1 METRSIII
9 GWATNNKTTAHDR
22 ESFKGVLDN
31 KERNEGVLLARNEKD
46 PEKKKWLKSRQPAPM
61 WNVDG
66 CKDNIRSSQN
76 AIPGPFYFTDYDRKD
91 NPKLDDTRAYFMEHI
106 YPHRKELHLVW
117 AQISTGEGFH
127 TVCQRPQNA
136 TIAQAQQWQSAIT
149 GLSHDPACHNEDRIA
164 FLGHKDDVLYFDEEA
179 LFGEKELEPYTIEIT
194 EGGEVAINKE
204 ADFSVTQQMVEE
216 VRAKKFFGVKFG
228 SIFDAYVGTEK
239 IPEGQRNTTVYDKA
253 HKLMTLGLTTD
264 ELVVPFTTVSD
275 LSIAELRQACRTH
288 PNYVPSDGKLP
299 LELRKVIL
307 QLREEAGLETD
318 RKLLP
323 CRPLPKK
330 LPPLIRVLAAVAP
343 KGMAIPL
350 IILSLPILGFLA
362 TKVRMRYL
370 DGVIHFLAF
379 MAHVVGKFAGG
390 KSTLIKWL
398 ISHLLEGIRERDE
411 LGRQMEREYAEKC
424 RKCKA
429 DERKPD
435 APKPVIR
442 YIPFTIS
449 IAQLLKRLD
458 QAKGQHLLS
467 VCDEVDTVMKTNKA
481 GAWSEKTDV
490 YRQAF
495 DGGEYGQ
502 DYMSDNSYSGI
513 FQVLYNTVSGGTDES
528 TNKFF
533 GKHVMDGYISRVAF
547 TRILEEFAS
556 EMPKFKELTA
566 NQEAE
571 IEEGIKTLEAAE
583 GEIKLPR
590 TLKAIYQWILE
601 KRQLAI
607 ETMSPAIEA
616 LYKRSAVMGAR
627 AGGIAT
633 VLCGGKE
640 TNVVV
645 EFALFI
651 ADYVLQQQVALW
663 GHHFEEAESTAACSL
678 ANLYKELPEEFTR
691 QELINLRVVNGQGTN
706 VRTIIM
712 RWKKA
717 GMIRELGDNRYI
729 KTQAKA

>member
-1 METRSIII
+1 MQKKVII
-9 GWATNNKTTAHDR
+9 GWAINHEIAKV
-22 ESFKGVLDN
+22 G
-31 KERNEGVLLARNEKD
+31 KEEFRAIINDPARNRKIIDLRRETDKD
-46 PEKKKWLKSRQPAPM
+46 KQDKMKREL
-61 WNVDG
+61 
-66 CKDNIRSSQN
+66 
-76 AIPGPFYFTDYDRKD
+76 PGTCDHVADFTDGIRHQVSAVPSDVYGNDYDFKD
-91 NPKLDDTRAYFMEHI
+91 NPLLTDPHKYFEEYILPRKDELRLIEAY
-106 YPHRKELHLVW
+106 
-117 AQISTGEGFH
+117 ISTRGQGLQTKCKKPE
-127 TVCQRPQNA
+127 NA
-136 TIAQAQQWQSAIT
+136 TIAQAQQWQAELV
-149 GLSHDPACHNEDRIA
+149 GLKHDPKCKNADRVFFIP
-164 FLGHKDDVLYFDEEA
+164 HMDDILYMDEEA
-179 LFGEKELEPYTIEIT
+179 LFGEKELEPYTIEIP
-194 EGGEVAINKE
+194 EGKAAPVKNSDTVITKE
-204 ADFSVTQQMVEE
+204 MIDE
-216 VRAKKFFGVKFG
+216 VRNREKYGVKAG
-228 SIFDAYVGTEK
+228 DIFDAYVGTEK
-239 IPEGQRNTTVYDKA
+239 IPEGQRNIVVFAKA
-253 HKLMTLGLTTD
+253 HKLMAAGFTQD
-264 ELVVPFTTVSD
+264 ELVTLFSSVTD
-275 LSIAELRQACRTH
+275 LSQAELNQACRWQ

-299 LELRKVIL
+299 TDLRRIVR
-307 QLREEAGLETD
+307 QLREEAGLETGIG
-318 RKLLP
+318 LLP

-424 RKCKA
+424 CKCKA

-458 QAKGQHLLS
+458 QAKGVHLIS

-547 TRILEEFAS
+547 TRIAEEFAS

-566 NQEAE
+566 KQEAE

-583 GEIKLPR
+583 GEIKIPR

-627 AGGIAT
+627 AGGIAA

-651 ADYVLQQQVALW
+651 AEYVLQQQVALW

-691 QELINLRVVNGQGTN
+691 QELINFRVVNGQGTN

-717 GMIRELGDNRYI
+717 GMIQELGDNRYI
-729 KTQAKA
+729 RTQA

>member
-1 METRSIII
+1 MNKRRITV

-22 ESFKGVLDN
+22 ESFKGVLN
-31 KERNEGVLLARNEKD
+31 NEERNEGVLLARNEKD

-91 NPKLDDTRAYFMEHI
+91 NPKMEDTRAYFMEHI
-106 YPHRKELHLVW
+106 YPHREELHLVW
-117 AQISTGEGFH
+117 AQISTGEGLH
-127 TVCQRPQNA
+127 TVCKRPQNA
-136 TIAQAQQWQSAIT
+136 TIAHAQQWQSAIT

-164 FLGHKDDVLYFDEEA
+164 YLGHKDDVLYFDEEV
-179 LFGEKELEPYTIEIT
+179 LFGEKELEPYTIEIP
-194 EGGEVAINKE
+194 EGKAAPVKNSDTVITKE
-204 ADFSVTQQMVEE
+204 IIDE
-216 VRAKKFFGVKFG
+216 VRNREKYGVKAG
-228 SIFDAYVGTEK
+228 DIFDAYVGTEK
-239 IPEGQRNTTVYDKA
+239 IPEGQRNTVVFAKA
-253 HKLMTLGLTTD
+253 HKLMAAGFTQD
-264 ELVVPFTTVSD
+264 ELVTLFSSVTD
-275 LSIAELRQACRTH
+275 LSQAELNQACRWQ

-299 LELRKVIL
+299 TDLRRIVR
-307 QLREEAGLETD
+307 QLREEAGLETGIG
-318 RKLLP
+318 LLP

-362 TKVRMRYL
+362 TKVRITYL

-398 ISHLLEGIRERDE
+398 IAHLLEDIRERDE

-458 QAKGQHLLS
+458 QAKGVHLIS

-547 TRILEEFAS
+547 TRIAEEFAS

-566 NQEAE
+566 KQEAE

-583 GEIKLPR
+583 GEIKIPR

-627 AGGIAT
+627 AGGIAA

-651 ADYVLQQQVALW
+651 AEYVLQQQVALW

-729 KTQAKA
+729 KTQA

>member
-1 METRSIII
+1 MGKRKIIV

-22 ESFKGVLDN
+22 ESFKGVLNDE
-31 KERNEGVLLARNEKD
+31 ERNEGVLLARNEKD
-46 PEKKKWLKSRQPAPM
+46 PEKKKWLKSRLPAPM

-91 NPKLDDTRAYFMEHI
+91 NPKLEDTRAYFMEHI
-106 YPHRKELHLVW
+106 YPHREELHLVW
-117 AQISTGEGFH
+117 AQTSTGEGLH
-127 TVCQRPQNA
+127 TVCKRPQNA
-136 TIAQAQQWQSAIT
+136 TIAHAQQWQSAIT

-164 FLGHKDDVLYFDEEA
+164 YLGHKDDVLYFDEEA
-179 LFGEKELEPYTIEIT
+179 LFGEKELEPYTIEIP
-194 EGGEVAINKE
+194 EGKAAPLKNSDTVIAKE
-204 ADFSVTQQMVEE
+204 MIDE
-216 VRAKKFFGVKFG
+216 VRNREKYGVKAG
-228 SIFDAYVGTEK
+228 DIFDAYVGTEK
-239 IPEGQRNTTVYDKA
+239 IPEGQRNTVVFAKA
-253 HKLMTLGLTTD
+253 HKLMAAGFTQD
-264 ELVVPFTTVSD
+264 ELVTLFSSVTD
-275 LSIAELRQACRTH
+275 LSQAELNQACRWQ

-299 LELRKVIL
+299 TDLRRIVR
-307 QLREEAGLETD
+307 QLREEAGLETGIG
-318 RKLLP
+318 LLP

-362 TKVRMRYL
+362 TKVRLRYL
-370 DGVIHFLAF
+370 DGVIHLLAF

-398 ISHLLEGIRERDE
+398 IAHLLEGIRERDE

-458 QAKGQHLLS
+458 QAKGVHLIS

-547 TRILEEFAS
+547 TRIAEEFAS

-566 NQEAE
+566 KQQAE

-583 GEIKLPR
+583 GEIKIPR

-627 AGGIAT
+627 AGGIAAI
-633 VLCGGKE
+633 LCGGKE

-651 ADYVLQQQVALW
+651 AEYVLQQQVALW

-717 GMIRELGDNRYI
+717 GMIQELGDNRYI
-729 KTQAKA
+729 RTQA

>member
-1 METRSIII
+1 MEKRTITV
-9 GWATNNKTTAHDR
+9 GWATHNKTQAHDR
-22 ESFKGVLDN
+22 ESFKRVLDDE
-31 KERNEGVLLARNEKD
+31 ERNQGVLLARSEKD
-46 PEKKKWLKSRQPAPM
+46 PEKKKWLKSRLPAPM

-66 CKDNIRSSQN
+66 CTDSIRSSQN
-76 AIPGPFYFTDYDRKD
+76 AVAGPFYFTDYDRKD
-91 NPKLDDTRAYFMEHI
+91 NPQMGDPRAYFMEHI
-106 YPHRKELHLVW
+106 YPHREELHLAW
-117 AQISTGEGFH
+117 AQISTGEGLH
-127 TVCQRPQNA
+127 TVCLRPQNA
-136 TIAQAQQWQSAIT
+136 TIVQAQQWQSAIT
-149 GLSHDPACHNEDRIA
+149 ALSHDPACHNEDRIA

-179 LFGEKELEPYTIEIT
+179 LFGEKELPAYTIEFPEGKVNSKEEDFVIT
-194 EGGEVAINKE
+194 QEKIDEI
-204 ADFSVTQQMVEE
+204 
-216 VRAKKFFGVKFG
+216 RAKKFFGVDLG
-228 SIFDAYVGTEK
+228 SIFDAHVGTEQ
-239 IPEGQRNTTVYDKA
+239 IPEGERNTTVFAKA
-253 HKLMTLGLTTD
+253 HKLMALGLTSE
-264 ELVVPFTTVSD
+264 ELVALFTPVTN
-275 LSIAELRQACRTH
+275 LSQAELRQACRTQ

-299 LELRKVIL
+299 LELRKIIL

-350 IILSLPILGFLA
+350 IILSLSILGFLA
-362 TKVRMRYL
+362 TKVRIKYL
-370 DGVIHFLAF
+370 DGVIHFPAF
-379 MAHVVGKFAGG
+379 LTHVVGKFAGG

-398 ISHLLEGIRERDE
+398 IAHLLEGIRERDE

-435 APKPVIR
+435 DPKPVIR

-458 QAKGQHLLS
+458 QAKGVHLIS

-502 DYMSDNSYSGI
+502 DYLSDNSYSGI
-513 FQVLYNTVSGGTDES
+513 FQVLYNTVSGGTEES
-528 TNKFF
+528 TRKFF
-533 GKHVMDGYISRVAF
+533 GKHVMDGYVSRVAF
-547 TRILEEFAS
+547 TRIMEEFAS
-556 EMPKFKELTA
+556 EMPMFKELTA
-566 NQEAE
+566 KQEAE
-571 IEEGIKTLEAAE
+571 IAQGIQTLEAAE
-583 GEIKLPR
+583 GEIKIPR
-590 TLKAIYQWILE
+590 TLKAIHQWILE

-616 LYKRSAVMGAR
+616 LYKRAAVMGAR

-633 VLCGGKE
+633 VLSGGKE

-651 ADYVLQQQVALW
+651 ADYVLQQQVAMW
-663 GHHFEEAESTAACSL
+663 GSQFENESEASSVCSL

-691 QELINLRVVNGQGTN
+691 QELVNLRIVNGQGTN
-706 VRTIIM
+706 VREIIC

-717 GMIRELGDNRYI
+717 GMIRELEKNRYI
-729 KTQAKA
+729 KTQALS